1 MIAAFHPGV
10 SLQHL
15 PQSMTGRQDGGNR
28 GQDEQTNEQIFKT
41 FHDYAPFE

>member
-1 MIAAFHPGV
+1 MVAALHPGV

-15 PQSMTGRQDGGNR
+15 PQSVTCRQDGGNR

-41 FHDYAPFE
+41 FHGYAPFE